1 MNKTSSKKVVY
12 IYLFLL
18 SITVLLAVAT
28 GLEPIWA
35 TIGNLPLGNAV
46 VLLSQ
51 MFFAIHIAVFI
62 WRIVLFLQYKPA
74 ASCSDDRLPEVTVI
88 VPAYN
93 EGRQSFDTIKSIVKS
108 DYPAEKMTIVG
119 VDDGSVDNT
128 WAWLQRAAM
137 AFPDRVK
144 LFRQPENR
152 GKRHALYRGFKYGNG
167 NVFVTIDSDSNVAPQ
182 TLRQLVSPFVHDPKV
197 GAVAGNVRILNRREG
212 FIPKML
218 EVSFAYSFD
227 FLRAGQSVINS
238 VMCTPGA
245 LSAYRSEVVK
255 QVLPAWIDQR
265 FCGRPANIG
274 EDRAMTNLILKSGYR
289 VHYQKDAVVY
299 TTAPT
304 TLSKL
309 WKMLLRWARSN
320 IRETLVISKFV
331 FGKFRQEGAT
341 GLRINVLLGIM
352 NLTIGQIMRLSGVAL
367 LVYLPVVVGPKM
379 IFGAAIASCAPG
391 LFYAIRYKSS
401 QAFWAIPYSYFW
413 MTCLT
418 WISTYAL
425 VTPHKTGW
433 MTRDMDNLEVSWTSS
448 SGKAPS
454 LTPTP

>member
-1 MNKTSSKKVVY
+1 MNRISSKKVLY
-12 IYLFLL
+12 FYLFLL
-18 SITVLLAVAT
+18 SIAVYLAVAT
-28 GLEPIWA
+28 EMEPIWA
-35 TIGNLPLGNAV
+35 TIGDLPLGKV
-46 VLLSQ
+46 VLLLSK
-51 MFFAIHIAVFI
+51 MFFAIHISVFI
-62 WRIVLFLQYKPA
+62 WRIILFLQYKPA
-74 ASCSDDRLPEVTVI
+74 APCSNARLPEVTVI

-93 EGRQSFDTIKSIVKS
+93 EGRQAFDTIESIVKS

-119 VDDGSVDNT
+119 VDDGSVDDT
-128 WAWLQRAAM
+128 WAWLKKAAM
-137 AFPDRVK
+137 AFPERVK

-152 GKRHALYRGFKYGNG
+152 GKRHALYRGFKYGKG
-167 NVFVTIDSDSNVAPQ
+167 DIFVTIDSDSNVEPQ
-182 TLRQLVSPFVHDPKV
+182 TLRHLVSPFVRDSKV

-212 FIPKML
+212 VIPKML

-255 QVLPAWIDQR
+255 QVLSEWIAQR

-299 TTAPT
+299 TTSPIT
-304 TLSKL
+304 ISKL

-320 IRETLVISKFV
+320 VRETLVISKFV

-341 GLRINVLLGIM
+341 GLRINVLMGIM
-352 NLTIGQIMRLSGVAL
+352 NLTIGQIMRLSGIVL

-379 IFGAAIASCAPG
+379 VFGAAIASSAPG
-391 LFYAIRYKSS
+391 LFYAIRYKSN
-401 QAFWAIPYSYFW
+401 QAFWAIPYSYLW
-413 MTCLT
+413 MICLA

-433 MTRDMDNLEVSWTSS
+433 MTRDLNNLEVSWTSS
-448 SGKAPS
+448 SGKTPS